1 MQAKH
6 KFFLFVTYI
15 YKRSET
21 AYKFKKTSMYEFK
34 NIMED
39 ICFLTKSEKNCE
51 GHPHSPRERKKK
63 SMQAKHKFFLV
74 VTYIY
79 KRSETTYKF
88 LKKKTSMY
96 NYLQR
101 KNGLKIP

>member
-21 AYKFKKTSMYEFK
+21 
-34 NIMED
+34 
-39 ICFLTKSEKNCE
+39 
-51 GHPHSPRERKKK
+51 
-63 SMQAKHKFFLV
+63 
-74 VTYIY
+74 
-79 KRSETTYKF
+79 TYKF
-88 LKKKTSMY
+88 KKTSMY

-101 KNGLKIP
+101 KKWFKNSLKIYRGVFYPQPPREGKKVHANET